1 MDCLPEEFAEKYFYM
16 KYVVDMSRYNI
27 LWDVFFV
34 IRQIKQP
41 KIEFVGEL
49 D

>member
-1 MDCLPEEFAEKYFYM
+1 MGRLMDRSAEKYFHM
-16 KYVVDMSRYNI
+16 RYVVDMSRYNI